1 MADTILKYDIAKP
14 FQRTGAFPL
23 DRTSVFTSL
32 SAAVS
37 YAAGEGNLGKSAYL
51 GQVLAVVEENNVDIY
66 KIGYDSALGK
76 RVLMPI
82 GGGGSAIIEQS
93 IQIGDRVI
101 PVGATVTEAFQITAD
116 VVDDMGSADG
126 KLTED
131 IYVDGVKYAES
142 GTPITTVIGDVYDKI
157 IHNSGVVSKDIE
169 DSEGNV
175 IIEEGDTNTEAF
187 EKLVDYMGNL
197 SPNLEFVGDED
208 IEITVSGNVV
218 SIGVKGIS
226 NSDEPMVLDEKK
238 TITMTFSLNGGTG
251 SFTPEVE
258 LTWGDYVEFELPSDA
273 PVKSGSEFLGWKV
286 DTDASGAE
294 DFVIY
299 QPGEYVRI
307 INISELTG
315 DTFSANALALWD
327 DTPVQVDKYVQDLIN
342 EGYARV
348 VTGASGNYIE
358 ILDTNPYPASQILD
372 LWDVAFNQKQLI
384 EGTDNIIVWTQTES
398 AIDPADIRAAY
409 DGAELTFTPRGGLLW
424 QDMGDSES
432 DDTFEISF
440 NGGEWAAADYPWGS
454 YNSQGIFAPRY
465 NADNEVYY
473 TECGFRNTPKKVK
486 VNLNNFSSIG
496 QVMFT
501 EMKTTEEL
509 TLNIIEGQY
518 FGCHDVTGMFEAD
531 NSLETLNIVGDF
543 RWDII
548 RTCLYMFDG
557 CENLAE
563 IPYNTRF
570 NRYHTYNELFPRFD
584 GTRGTANVSRIF
596 NNCQNLETIGPV
608 INMSAISRSGCTYDG
623 NAQDPVNSV
632 IFDCPALTDVLLKG
646 VGHNSWNFTDDSTG
660 TYIPLM
666 SAESIDY
673 LLQNVQ
679 DVTDCSLTFSSINR
693 SQVTSGYI
701 EMARG
706 KGWTINFVGE

>member
-1 MADTILKYDIAKP
+1 MADILKYDIAKP
-14 FQRTGAFPL
+14 FQRTGGFPL
-23 DRTSVFTSL
+23 DRTSVFGSL
-32 SAAVS
+32 SAATE
-37 YAAGEGNLGKSAYL
+37 YAEGNGDLGKSAYL
-51 GQVLAVVEENNVDIY
+51 GQVLAVVDSANNVEIY
-66 KIGYDSALGK
+66 KIGYDSSLGK

-82 GGGGSAIIEQS
+82 EGGGGSAIIEQS

-101 PVGATVTEAFQITAD
+101 PVGATVTEAFQVVSD

-126 KLTED
+126 KLTDD

-169 DSEGNV
+169 DGEGNV

-208 IEITVSGNVV
+208 IEVTVSGNVV

-238 TITMTFSLNGGTG
+238 TITMTFNLNGGTG

-258 LTWGDYVEFELPSDA
+258 LTWGDYVEFELPSEA

-327 DTPVQVDKYVQDLIN
+327 DTPVQVNKYVQDLIN
-342 EGYARV
+342 EGYANA
-348 VTGASGNYIE
+348 VTGNGGTYVE
-358 ILDTNPYPASQILD
+358 ILDTCPYQMEDILD
-372 LWDVAFNQKQLI
+372 LEDVALNRKQLVSGVSNTI
-384 EGTDNIIVWTQTES
+384 AWNHQLPNGWTAQGVADIYDGKTLNFSPRGEMLW
-398 AIDPADIRAAY
+398 AIDDSVSS
-409 DGAELTFTPRGGLLW
+409 LTITFSGGSW
-424 QDMGDSES
+424 
-432 DDTFEISF
+432 T
-440 NGGEWAAADYPWGS
+440 AADYPWGAYQS
-454 YNSQGIFAPRY
+454 EGVFSHMAFAS
-465 NADNEVYY
+465 
-473 TECGFRNTPKKVK
+473 TPAI
-486 VNLNNFSSIG
+486 VNVTISSDFSSIA

-501 EMKTTEEL
+501 MMATTSSL
-509 TLNIIEGQY
+509 TLTCGDV
-518 FGCHDVTGMFEAD
+518 FVCHDVTGMFESNAMS
-531 NSLETLNIVGDF
+531 SLTINGPF
-543 RWDII
+543 RWDAI
-548 RTCLYMFDG
+548 RTCHNMFDG
-557 CENLAE
+557 CNNLVSV
-563 IPYNTRF
+563 PYVVSWGRDSQYNTV
-570 NRYHTYNELFPRFD
+570 YPHFD
-584 GTRGTANVSRIF
+584 GTRGSADCAHMFRNTHS
-596 NNCQNLETIGPV
+596 LESIGPV
-608 INMSAISRSGCTYDG
+608 IDMTAVSLSGCTVDG
-623 NAQDPVNSV
+623 NAQTALSD
-632 IFDCPALTDVLLKG
+632 ILFDCPVLTDVLIKG
-646 VGHNSWNFTDDSTG
+646 LGHNSWNFTDDSTG

-666 SAESIDY
+666 SAASIDY

-679 DVTDCSLTFSSINR
+679 NVSGCTLTLPDTNR

-701 EMARG
+701 ELAQSR
-706 KGWTINFVGE
+706 GWTVDFVSIGE

>member
-1 MADTILKYDIAKP
+1 MADTNFKYDIAKP

-23 DRTSVFTSL
+23 DRTSVFTSI
-32 SAAVS
+32 SAATA
-37 YAAGEGNLGKSAYL
+37 YAAGDGSLGKSSYL
-51 GQVLAVVEENNVDIY
+51 GQVLAVVEGNSVDIY
-66 KIGYDSALGK
+66 KIGYDSSLGK
-76 RVLMPI
+76 RVLIPI
-82 GGGGSAIIEQS
+82 EGGGGSEISADQVIIYRS
-93 IQIGDRVI
+93 IPVGDRVI
-101 PVGATVTEAFQITAD
+101 PVGATVTEAFQIAAD
-116 VVDDMGSADG
+116 AVDDMGSADG

-142 GTPITTVIGDVYDKI
+142 GTSITTVLGDVYDKI

-187 EKLVDYMGNL
+187 EKLVDYMGSL

-238 TITMTFSLNGGTG
+238 TITMTFNLNGGTG

-327 DTPVQVDKYVQDLIN
+327 DTPVQVSKYVQDLIN
-342 EGYARV
+342 EGYANA
-348 VTGASGNYIE
+348 VTGNGGTYVE
-358 ILDTNPYPASQILD
+358 ILDTCPYQMEDILD
-372 LWDVAFNQKQLI
+372 LEDVALNRKQLVSGVSNTI
-384 EGTDNIIVWTQTES
+384 AWNHQLPNGWTAQGVADIYDGKTLNFSPRGEMLW
-398 AIDPADIRAAY
+398 AIDDSVSS
-409 DGAELTFTPRGGLLW
+409 LTITFSGGSW
-424 QDMGDSES
+424 
-432 DDTFEISF
+432 I
-440 NGGEWAAADYPWGS
+440 AADYPWGAYQS
-454 YNSQGIFAPRY
+454 EGVFAPRWK
-465 NADNEVYY
+465 ADQSHMV
-473 TECGFRNTPKKVK
+473 FASTPAI
-486 VNLNNFSSIG
+486 VNVTISSDFSSIA

-501 EMKTTEEL
+501 MMATTSSL
-509 TLNIIEGQY
+509 TLTCGDV
-518 FGCHDVTGMFEAD
+518 FVRHDVTGMFESNAMS
-531 NSLETLNIVGDF
+531 SLTINGPF
-543 RWDII
+543 RWDAI
-548 RTCLYMFDG
+548 RTCHNMFDG
-557 CENLAE
+557 CNNLVSV
-563 IPYNTRF
+563 PYVVSWGRDSQYNTV
-570 NRYHTYNELFPRFD
+570 YPHFD
-584 GTRGTANVSRIF
+584 GTRGSADCAHMFRNTHS
-596 NNCQNLETIGPV
+596 LESIGPV
-608 INMSAISRSGCTYDG
+608 IDMSAISLSGCTIDG
-623 NAQDPVNSV
+623 NAQAALSD
-632 IFDCPALTDVLLKG
+632 ILFDCPALTDVLLKG

-666 SAESIDY
+666 SAASIDY
-673 LLQNVQ
+673 LLQNAQ
-679 DVTDCSLTFSSINR
+679 NVTDCSLTFSSINR
-693 SQVTSGYI
+693 SQVTSSYI